1 MNIYFSDLFLE
12 NINRLPIEAKKTLK
26 KKLDLLVD
34 NPKHPSL
41 RTKKIKG
48 TEDIFEASINTKLH
62 SKAHRGN
69 DEEPTEA
76 YTEVRRGARRGD
88 NEDESMKAT
97 WYNMDIRMTWE
108 FYEDGILL
116 RNIGR

>member
-1 MNIYFSDLFLE
+1 LNIYFSDLFLE
-12 NINRLPIEAKKTLK
+12 NVNYMPVEARKTLK

-48 TEDIFEASINTKLH
+48 SEDIFEASIN
-62 SKAHRGN
+62 
-69 DEEPTEA
+69 
-76 YTEVRRGARRGD
+76 
-88 NEDESMKAT
+88 
-97 WYNMDIRMTWE
+97 MDIRITWE

-116 RNIGR
+116 RNIGRHDKTLNNP